1 MPFSNKIFK
10 NKQKD
15 ARIPNEFNE
24 YIDNSGYKLNS
35 KILTVFNKI
44 VEINHVQHG
53 VVPFRSLYVKIL
65 NNNIETGINKNSWG
79 ERNNIFIES
88 LDKIISGYNVPDCEF
103 IINTDDECFIDFEFP
118 VFSYTKRIQDPR
130 NIYLC
135 PLETLLT
142 KYEFDKFDDIY
153 NKSLEFPWNTRIS
166 NVYFVGQVSNP
177 VRKLMEKSEFDIF
190 LEPKIHMP
198 FTNSYKYKYILNMDG
213 NGPAFRVP
221 ELFMTGCCVIMLEL
235 KNNWFICDFSDQFIP
250 GVHYIKVEYT
260 FQDTVDDI
268 DIKLKKA
275 IKHFDGS
282 KIALNGT
289 KKARE
294 YFTSNN
300 VIKNFYHT
308 IKLYVEDI
316 NKKNYNINLS
326 KYTKN
331 MKMKKYTFI
340 HPTKSGGTAIQRYF
354 KKYYQY
360 YIAGPDNHKHKC
372 KNDNNPII
380 IVRDVKSRFISIFNY
395 WKNGAIDTSFKRNN
409 NFINK
414 NKDITVLD
422 FISILKSDKT
432 KLYKDFTWNHHFSS
446 TSEWFGNTNYE
457 NIIIIEYVDDLN
469 GKIQKLLN
477 SLNIPNKNI
486 SLPRINI
493 SVPPTGKDK
502 LLFENPEVDKFIQ
515 EYFKD
520 DIKLINTIKNN
531 PKLFKLVI

>member
-1 MPFSNKIFK
+1 
-10 NKQKD
+10 
-15 ARIPNEFNE
+15 
-24 YIDNSGYKLNS
+24 
-35 KILTVFNKI
+35 
-44 VEINHVQHG
+44 
-53 VVPFRSLYVKIL
+53 
-65 NNNIETGINKNSWG
+65 
-79 ERNNIFIES
+79 
-88 LDKIISGYNVPDCEF
+88 
-103 IINTDDECFIDFEFP
+103 
-118 VFSYTKRIQDPR
+118 
-130 NIYLC
+130 
-135 PLETLLT
+135 
-142 KYEFDKFDDIY
+142 
-153 NKSLEFPWNTRIS
+153 
-166 NVYFVGQVSNP
+166 
-177 VRKLMEKSEFDIF
+177 
-190 LEPKIHMP
+190 
-198 FTNSYKYKYILNMDG
+198 
-213 NGPAFRVP
+213 
-221 ELFMTGCCVIMLEL
+221 
-235 KNNWFICDFSDQFIP
+235 
-250 GVHYIKVEYT
+250 
-260 FQDTVDDI
+260 
-268 DIKLKKA
+268 
-275 IKHFDGS
+275 
-282 KIALNGT
+282 
-289 KKARE
+289 
-294 YFTSNN
+294 
-300 VIKNFYHT
+300 
-308 IKLYVEDI
+308 
-316 NKKNYNINLS
+316 
-326 KYTKN
+326 